1 MSAVEVVD
9 ETNSSTTHQENDGK
23 IVFYLK
29 SAGGAPILKRKK
41 WALSRSKTIG
51 YLAEFLKKHLQ
62 LDSEQQKQLFLYVN
76 QAFSPA
82 IDTTIGAVNDCFHSD
97 GTLVLHYTI
106 TPAWG

>member
-1 MSAVEVVD
+1 MSTIEAD
-9 ETNSSTTHQENDGK
+9 EINLSSTQQENDEQ

-29 SAGGAPILKRKK
+29 SVGGAPILTRRK

-51 YLAEFLKKHLQ
+51 YVAEFLKKHLK

-76 QAFSPA
+76 QAFAPA
-82 IDTTIGAVNDCFHSD
+82 IDTTIGAINDCFHSE
-97 GTLVLHYTI
+97 GPLVLHYAI